1 MAGAFVRVAARAG
14 EVALSVGLARGGGGV
29 REGGGDGMGML
40 VDGDGAVAGT
50 GLDEYTKT
58 MGREVA
64 RECQG
69 MGGTLEAVGQVIEA
83 CLSDEIL
90 KSKYVA
96 SSSSPIFTS
105 PHLQRPLTDP
115 PYA

>member
-14 EVALSVGLARGGGGV
+14 EVALSVGLARGGGS
-29 REGGGDGMGML
+29 GGDGMGML
-40 VDGDGAVAGT
+40 VDGDGAVAET

-58 MGREVA
+58 MGRQVA

-96 SSSSPIFTS
+96 SSSSLIFTS

-115 PYA
+115 PHA